1 MSGVVSALDRRN
13 TPGRS
18 QKGVRALVKPA
29 AQHVIVLPGAR
40 EIIRKAGSTVLT
52 ASLLPAAVF
61 YLTLSLSTLR
71 IAVAV
76 TLGWYYAG
84 LLWTHTRGKPV
95 LAAAMLGA
103 GLLTLRAVFA
113 FWTNSAF
120 LYFLQP
126 VAGTIATA
134 TAFALTAIAGRP
146 LLDRLVH
153 DFCPLPE
160 ALSQRLR
167 ANHYFRY
174 VSAVWVL
181 AYLINAAGTVWLLST
196 ASLGGFL
203 MLRALLSPLL
213 VTLTVIASY
222 VLFRL
227 MMRNENVRLT
237 RRAPVPVTA

>member
-1 MSGVVSALDRRN
+1 MLPCV
-13 TPGRS
+13 RS
-18 QKGVRALVKPA
+18 
-29 AQHVIVLPGAR
+29 IV
-40 EIIRKAGSTVLT
+40 RKAGSTVLI
-52 ASLLPAAVF
+52 ASILPAAVF
-61 YLTLSLSTLR
+61 YLTLSLSSLR

-76 TLGWYYAG
+76 TLAWYYAG
-84 LLWTHTRGKPV
+84 LLWTHTRGKPL

-103 GLLTLRAVFA
+103 GLLTLRAVLA
-113 FWTNSAF
+113 FWTNSSF

-126 VAGTIATA
+126 VAGTVATA

-160 ALSQRLR
+160 ALSLRLR

-174 VSAVWVL
+174 VSVFWTL

-213 VTLTVIASY
+213 VTVTVIASY
-222 VLFRL
+222 VLFRV
-227 MMRNENVRLT
+227 MMRHEGVRLT
-237 RRAPVPVTA
+237 RRAPIPALA

>member
-1 MSGVVSALDRRN
+1 MREPV
-13 TPGRS
+13 T
-18 QKGVRALVKPA
+18 RAA
-29 AQHVIVLPGAR
+29 EHVIVLPGAR
-40 EIIRKAGSTVLT
+40 EIVRKAGATVLT

-61 YLTLSLSTLR
+61 YLTLSLSSLR
-71 IAVAV
+71 VAVAV
-76 TLGWYYAG
+76 TLCWYYAG

-103 GLLTLRAVFA
+103 GLLTLRAVLA
-113 FWTNSAF
+113 FWTNSSF

-126 VAGTIATA
+126 VAGTVATA

-174 VSAVWVL
+174 VSVVWVL
-181 AYLINAAGTVWLLST
+181 AYLVNAAGTVYLLST

-222 VLFRL
+222 VLFRV
-227 MMRNENVRLT
+227 MMRHEGVRLT
-237 RRAPVPVTA
+237 RRAPAAALA

>member
-1 MSGVVSALDRRN
+1 MR
-13 TPGRS
+13 
-18 QKGVRALVKPA
+18 PA
-29 AQHVIVLPGAR
+29 AEHVIVLPCVR
-40 EIIRKAGSTVLT
+40 SIVRKAGSTVLI

-61 YLTLSLSTLR
+61 YLTLSLSSLR

-76 TLGWYYAG
+76 TLAWYYAG
-84 LLWTHTRGKPV
+84 LLWTHTRGKPL

-103 GLLTLRAVFA
+103 GLLTLRAVLA
-113 FWTNSAF
+113 FWTNSSF

-126 VAGTIATA
+126 VAGTVATA

-174 VSAVWVL
+174 VSVFWTL
-181 AYLINAAGTVWLLST
+181 AYLVNAAGTVWLLST

-213 VTLTVIASY
+213 VTVTVIASY
-222 VLFRL
+222 VLFRV
-227 MMRNENVRLT
+227 MMRHEGVRLT
-237 RRAPVPVTA
+237 RSAPAPALA